1 MNTNTNTETP
11 AAKLKAEI
19 IARGYTLK
27 EFASKIC
34 VGYST
39 LANALNGDT
48 NLTPALR
55 NHIELALRVDDK
67 PAAPAQEAPA
77 GMTKEG
83 IIIYKIE
90 IPAGKVSELCAGLNT
105 DEERAAAIEHLIHHN
120 LNELVELGKACEWT
134 DEERRRLGILPAGTP
149 APASYGGEAM
159 KPFA

>member
-11 AAKLKAEI
+11 AGKLKAEI

-27 EFASKIC
+27 QFAAKMS
-34 VGYST
+34 VAYDT
-39 LANALNGDT
+39 LRLALSGKNP
-48 NLTPALR
+48 LTPSLQ
-55 NHIELALRVDDK
+55 NHIEMALKLDDK